1 MSYDI
6 ELKDPA
12 TRQTIE
18 LPTAHIMTGGTYRAD
33 YNADTGKFTPSA
45 TTEAWL
51 NVTYNYAGYYY
62 DVAEKGIRTIYGKSG
77 AESVPILQ
85 DMIDKILA
93 KYKPNGKWLN
103 AKRTRHRFY
112 DSNGKEITQ
121 DEYMKAIIH
130 ISAKGYKAEDYTI
143 TISEGDVTDYWMDTA
158 ANALRPL
165 YQLIAMAQLR
175 PDGIWEGD

>member
-6 ELKDPA
+6 ELKDPV
-12 TRQTIE
+12 TRQTIK
-18 LPTAHIMTGGTYRAD
+18 LPTAHIMTGGTYKAD

-77 AESVPILQ
+77 AESIPILQ
-85 DMIDKILA
+85 DIIDGIIA

-103 AKRTRHRFY
+103 TERTLYRYY
-112 DSNGKEITQ
+112 DNNGKEITY
-121 DEYMKAIIH
+121 DEYTDANIH
-130 ISAKGYKAEDYTI
+130 SPAKGYRTEDYTV

-165 YQLIAMAQLR
+165 YQLLAMAQLR